1 MSQRRVIIENL
12 HPEINGGEFYI
23 KRIVGESVRIE
34 VDLYGDGHD
43 VVNGK
48 LSYRHAS
55 QRKWRHIP
63 LRPLVNDRWE
73 GEFTVEKEGMYR
85 FQISGWVDHALN
97 WQHELE
103 RKVEGGQHVSV
114 ELLDGVQYLDHLQ
127 KKLKG
132 EEKKAV
138 KEWKKVFADEEKYE
152 EAVKYAISEELHD
165 HFAAFP
171 QERYAIKYP
180 EREVWVDRKKAGFSA
195 WYELFPR
202 SASEVEGQHGTFR
215 DVERLLPRIAEFG
228 FDVLYLPPIHPI
240 GRDFRKGKNNTTTA
254 EPGDPGSCWGIGA
267 EEGGHTAI
275 HPELGTL
282 ADFKHLIKEA
292 GKHDIELAMD
302 IAFQCA
308 PDHPWVKEH
317 PQWFKWRPD
326 GTVQY
331 AENPPKKYQDIL
343 PIYFETDDWK
353 NLWEAL
359 TEVVKYW
366 MKAGVRIFRIDN
378 PHTKPYRFWEYLIAE
393 CKKVDSGVLFLSEA
407 FTRPKVMHML
417 AKVGFSQSYTYFTWR
432 NSKYELEE
440 YMRELTEGPGR
451 EYFRPN
457 FWPNTPDINPW
468 NLQGGNEATFLAR
481 YFLAATLNSNY
492 GMYGPVY
499 EYLVHEA
506 VPGKEEYKDSEKY
519 EVHHWDWDKRN
530 KLTHVMTKVNQ
541 IRKENAALQSLL
553 NFQLCHIE
561 NDHLIAYFKQDP
573 ATGNALLMV
582 VNLDPYY
589 TQTGWV
595 QVPLDKLGI
604 SEGTRY
610 LAHDLITG
618 NSYPWEKEWNY
629 IELNP
634 NALPFHLFR
643 LETN

>member
-1 MSQRRVIIENL
+1 MSQSRVVIENL
-12 HPEINGGEFYI
+12 QPEINGGQFYV
-23 KRIVGESVRIE
+23 KRIIGERFRFE

-48 LSYRHAS
+48 VRYRHES
-55 QRKWRHIP
+55 ERKWQTVALSP
-63 LRPLVNDRWE
+63 LFNDRWE
-73 GEFTVEKEGMYR
+73 ASFDLTKEGMYT
-85 FQISGWVDHALN
+85 FQIQGWMDHALN

-103 RKVEGGQHVSV
+103 RKIEGGQHVSV
-114 ELLDGVQYLDHLQ
+114 ELLDGVQYLEYIAKKVKGDQ
-127 KKLKG
+127 KKKI
-132 EEKKAV
+132 KNWAKA
-138 KEWKKVFADEEKYE
+138 FADEAQYE
-152 EAVKYAISEELHD
+152 ASIKYAVSTELHEL
-165 HFAAFP
+165 FASFP
-171 QERYAIKYP
+171 QESYSVKYP
-180 EREVWVDRKKAGFSA
+180 DRKIWVDRKKAGFSA

-202 SASEVEGQHGTFR
+202 SASMEEGKHGTFK
-215 DVERLLPRIAEFG
+215 DVERLLPRLQEFG

-240 GRDFRKGKNNTTTA
+240 GREFRKGKNNSTA
-254 EPGDPGSCWGIGA
+254 AAPGDVGSCWGIGA
-267 EEGGHTAI
+267 AEGGHTEI

-282 ADFKHLIKEA
+282 KDFKSLIKA
-292 GKHDIELAMD
+292 ANKLGIEIAMD

-317 PQWFKWRPD
+317 PSWFKWRPD

-343 PIYFETDDWK
+343 PIYFETEDWK

-359 TEVVKYW
+359 TDVVKYW
-366 MKAGVRIFRIDN
+366 MEQGVRIFRVDN
-378 PHTKPYRFWEYLIAE
+378 PHTKPYRFWEYLIGE
-393 CKKVDSGVLFLSEA
+393 CKKIDSGSLFLSEA

-432 NSKYELEE
+432 NTKHELME

-499 EYLVHEA
+499 EFGVHEA

-519 EVHHWDWDKRN
+519 EVRNWDWSIRN
-530 KLTHVMTKVNQ
+530 KMTHVITKVNQ
-541 IRKENAALQSLL
+541 ARRENPALQSFL

-561 NDHLIAYFKQDP
+561 NDNLLAWFKHDE
-573 ATGNALLMV
+573 ATGNAMLMV

-589 TQTGWV
+589 TQSGWV
-595 QVPLDKLGI
+595 QVPLYKMGI
-604 SEGTRY
+604 SEGTRFQ
-610 LAHDLITG
+610 AHDLVTG

-629 IELNP
+629 VELNP
-634 NALPFHLFR
+634 HALPFHLFR